1 MPDSVSEER
10 RYLVSQYGAQVILV
24 HDDGD
29 IGACIARCME
39 LAQEMAQKDPRVF
52 IPQQFVNPDNPEV
65 HRLLYRPGDLG
76 GGGGAYRRLLF
87 RRGHWRDHFR
97 YRRSA
102 TGTESGDDHLGGRAG
117 KCRHPFGRQRGHP
130 SPDGHR

>member
-1 MPDSVSEER
+1 M
-10 RYLVSQYGAQVILV
+10 ILV

-65 HRLLYRPGDLG
+65 HRRFTAREILEEAEGPIDGFW
-76 GGGGAYRRLLF
+76 F

-130 SPDGHR
+130 SPGWASVTD